1 MLPLTTLVLAA
12 AAGASPVLRAE
23 RVDKPPVV
31 DGSLDDAA
39 WTKATASSTF
49 TQKVP
54 DDGKPPSEPTHV
66 RVVYDD
72 KAIYIAV
79 ECTQKTSPLVAPL
92 TRRDREV
99 ETDSVTVAL
108 ATRGDGTTAF
118 EFSINPSGV
127 LVDATRF
134 DDTNYSRDW
143 DENWT
148 GSAKKTPTGWSAE
161 IEIPLR
167 ILRFEERA
175 QQSFG
180 LQVRRYTSA
189 RKESDEWAHIPR
201 SDSGEVSKYG
211 RLENLVG
218 LKKGSAFQVRPFV
231 VGKFGSRDK
240 DLAPLS
246 HGFSP
251 GFSAGADF
259 KWLLLPSLTLDGA
272 ILPDFGQVDADKVVL
287 NLSSFETY
295 FPEKRPFF
303 LEAADVFQ
311 TPLQLVYTRR
321 IGRAADLPSLPGNL
335 DYHTY
340 PDPSPIYGALK
351 LTGNLGEG
359 WSVGALLAVS
369 GGSSAEGQ
377 RPTDFERLPNGVFAQ
392 PPAGPKRE
400 YVADP
405 LSVYKVLRL
414 RRNFSGGSS
423 LGVMLT
429 GVSRLEASGDYPQVE
444 GPGGKLH
451 TLCPGDEEVP
461 TGQRCFHNAYAA
473 GIDGKYRFEG
483 GDYSIAGQV
492 VGSLI
497 EGGPEREQPD
507 GTILRS
513 GDASPGGKLQFKK
526 EGGGHLRS
534 GITYSILG
542 KTIDFN
548 DLGYMQ
554 RQNAQSAEGFLE
566 YDSNGPFS
574 QFNDGFAGMYLWDNE
589 TLEFLG
595 TGRGVGLFGGLQLKN
610 TWRLFTEVDFRG
622 DYQDDREVGDGTSLQ
637 RAGAIEL
644 DVGVDTDARKPVSLG
659 VFLAPRM
666 HFNGAFTLYS
676 DATLKARP
684 LPQLE
689 FDLVP
694 NFTYTLGEPRYFD
707 DSASG
712 GSYLFGKLEAASL
725 SATLSGT
732 YTFLPTL
739 TLQVYGQAFMAF
751 GRYSDL
757 SSYPVLDGQRP
768 QITLSMLRP
777 LSPAQTKAELAASD
791 PNFTAG
797 TFNANV
803 VVRWEYRLGSIVYV
817 VYTHS
822 QSDDKT
828 PLLNQA
834 GQFDFKLVQPRRAA
848 DVFLLKASYWWG

>member
-39 WTKATASSTF
+39 WKKATASSKF
-49 TQKVP
+49 TQKLP
-54 DDGKPPSEPTHV
+54 DDGKAPSEPTHV
-66 RVVYDD
+66 RIVYDD

-79 ECTQKTSPLVAPL
+79 DCIQKTSEIVAPL
-92 TRRDREV
+92 SRRDREV

-118 EFSINPSGV
+118 EFSINPAGV
-127 LVDATRF
+127 LADATRF
-134 DDTNYSRDW
+134 DDTSSSRDW

-148 GSAKKTPTGWSAE
+148 GSAKKTATGWSAE

-175 QQSFG
+175 EQSFG

-218 LKKGSAFQVRPFV
+218 LKKGSAFEVRPFV
-231 VGKFGSRDK
+231 VGKIGSRDT

-246 HGFSP
+246 RGFSP

-272 ILPDFGQVDADKVVL
+272 ILPDFGQVEADKVVL

-303 LEAADVFQ
+303 LEAADIFQ

-321 IGRAADLPSLPGNL
+321 IGRAAYLPELPGDL
-335 DYHTY
+335 EFATY

-359 WSVGALLAVS
+359 WSVGALLALS
-369 GGSSAEGQ
+369 GGSTAEAQ
-377 RPTDFERLPNGVFAQ
+377 RPSELVLDPNGALHAT
-392 PPAGPKRE
+392 PAGRKRE
-400 YVADP
+400 YVAEP
-405 LSVYKVLRL
+405 LTAYKVLRL

-423 LGVMLT
+423 LGVMMT
-429 GVSRLEASGDYPQVE
+429 GVSRLESSSAYPQIP
-444 GPGGKLH
+444 GPGGERT
-451 TLCPGDEEVP
+451 TLCPGGEEVP
-461 TGQRCFHNAYAA
+461 PGQRCFHNAYTL
-473 GIDGKYRFEG
+473 GVDGKYRFLG
-483 GDYSIAGQV
+483 GDFSLGGQV

-497 EGGPEREQPD
+497 EGGPEREQRD
-507 GTILRS
+507 GNFIRS
-513 GDASPGGKLQFKK
+513 GDVSPGGKIQLKK
-526 EGGGHLRS
+526 EGGGHIRL
-534 GITYSILG
+534 GATYSALG
-542 KTIDFN
+542 KTLDFN

-554 RQNAQSAEGFLE
+554 RQNYMSADVFVE
-566 YDSNGPFS
+566 YDTNGPFS
-574 QFNDGFAGMYLWDNE
+574 RFNDGFLGVYVWDNE
-589 TLEFLG
+589 TLDFLNA
-595 TGRGVGLFGGLQLKN
+595 GRGAGIFAGVQLKN
-610 TWRLFTEVDFRG
+610 TWRFFTEINVRA
-622 DYQDDREVGDGTSLQ
+622 DYQDDREVEEGASLE
-637 RAGAIEL
+637 RAGGVEL
-644 DVGVDTDARKPVSLG
+644 NLGVDTDGRKPVSAG
-659 VFLAPRM
+659 VFVAPRL
-666 HFNGAFTLYS
+666 HTNGAFTLYS

-689 FDLVP
+689 LDLVP

-707 DSASG
+707 KSDSG
-712 GSYLFGKLEAASL
+712 GDYLFGKLEAASL

-739 TLQVYGQAFMAF
+739 TLQVYGQAFLAF
-751 GRYSDL
+751 GRYTDFTRH
-757 SSYPVLDGQRP
+757 PVLEGQRP
-768 QITLSMLRP
+768 QITLAALRP
-777 LSPAQTKAELAASD
+777 TAAPGPDLD
-791 PNFTAG
+791 PNFTSG

-803 VVRWEYRLGSIVYV
+803 VLRWEYRLGSLVYV

-822 QSDDKT
+822 QSDGLT
-828 PLLNQA
+828 PLLREA
-834 GQFDFKLVQPRRAA
+834 GQFDFKLVAPRNAA